1 MRPRESFIGQP
12 VRSLQTMLRIIA
24 QEDPSQP
31 SVVPDGIYG
40 PTTAAAVTAF
50 QRRHSLP
57 ITGIA
62 DQRTWEAIVTVYAP
76 ALEKVGLTQPIEIVL
91 EPAQS
96 LRPGESNPYLY
107 LAQGMLTVLAQGYQ
121 GLKTP
126 TQNGTMDTSTIAA
139 VTAFQHFS
147 GMPETGNLDRA
158 TWRRLAHQFTLYA
171 NYNSRL

>member
-24 QEDPSQP
+24 QEDPAQP
-31 SVVPDGIYG
+31 TVVPDGIYG
-40 PTTAAAVTAF
+40 PTTMAAVTAF

-62 DQRTWEAIVTVYAP
+62 DQRTWDAIVTAYAP
-76 ALEKVGLTQPIEIVL
+76 ALEKIGLTQPIEIVL
-91 EPAQS
+91 EPSQVF
-96 LRPGESNPYLY
+96 RTGEASPYLY
-107 LAQGMLTVLAQGYQ
+107 LAQGMLTSLAQGYQ
-121 GLKTP
+121 NLKTP
-126 TQNGTMDTSTIAA
+126 SMNGSMDTPTIAA
-139 VTAFQHFS
+139 LTAFQHFA
-147 GMPETGNLDRA
+147 GMPETGDLDRA